1 MDDPNLQ
8 TPMVILLSGYARAG
22 KDTFARGLMQ
32 GAKTSTRRLAFGD
45 QLKEA
50 ADEFMF
56 RLGLIDNSFMEE
68 AFKVEHRDI
77 LVTLGRFARSLDKDV
92 FANALCDKAIET
104 DTFHIVVTDCRYA
117 NEVKVVNANLGKLCG
132 YSIIH
137 IRIETEGVGPAN
149 EEERQSFEEMDRET
163 PPDYIITFR
172 ENVGE
177 AIVEHGAQWAKELNL

>member
-1 MDDPNLQ
+1 MDDHEFEQPK
-8 TPMVILLSGYARAG
+8 VILLSGYARAG

-32 GAKTSTRRLAFGD
+32 GATTSTRRLAFGD

-56 RLGLIDNSFMEE
+56 RLGLVDNSFMEE

-77 LVTLGRFARSLDKDV
+77 LVTLGRFARSLDKEV
-92 FANALCDKAIET
+92 FANALCDKAVET

-132 YSIIH
+132 YSIVH

-172 ENVGE
+172 ENAGE
-177 AIVEHGAQWAKELNL
+177 AIVDSGAKWAKVLKL